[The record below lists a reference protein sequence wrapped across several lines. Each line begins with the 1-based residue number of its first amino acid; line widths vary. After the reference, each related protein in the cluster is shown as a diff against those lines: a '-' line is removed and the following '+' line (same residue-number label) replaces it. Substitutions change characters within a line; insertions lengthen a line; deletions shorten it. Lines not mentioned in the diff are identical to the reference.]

1 MARYSK
7 ADILDQFGGVI
18 KNSLG
23 TTFGP
28 LHDDDNIVTVPRY
41 EKSEFL
47 IPDEIESYL
56 KENRDKFTVF
66 SLNVDSLNKKWDE
79 LKAFFSMLDTKN
91 LSFCCIQF
99 QEVRITDQC
108 NCSKFELPNYKLLK
122 QGSICSKKGGLI
134 TLVRNDFS
142 ARVRE
147 NLYKKSTFFEAQ
159 FIEVT
164 GPSTKNNKIT
174 VANIYRPPRRNNRL
188 ITVRSF
194 IKELRPILN
203 VLRNENSYSI
213 LSGDYNL
220 NLLKVS
226 QNTGFS
232 EFFDVMAGKDFIPAI
247 TLPTRFDKKSC
258 SLIDHIWVN
267 KPSKGALEPAR
278 MSSRVFLKKFAKA
291 DHVPCLLSLDILE
304 KITPAPK
311 YIFSQKFDDDNIA
324 AFKQDLIASDLLNS
338 INPSPNGDVEETYST
353 INHSL
358 EQLREKHFPVRK
370 IRFKRHQHKIQP
382 WMTDIILLNTFGI

>member
-1 MARYSK
+1 MANYSK

-18 KNSLG
+18 RNSLG

-28 LHDDDNIVTVPRY
+28 IDDDDKIVTVPRY

-47 IPDEIESYL
+47 TPDEIESYL

-66 SLNVDSLNKKWDE
+66 SLNVDSLDKKWDE
-79 LKAFFSMLDTKN
+79 LKTFFSLLDSKN

-108 NCSKFELPNYKLLK
+108 SASKFELPNYTTLK
-122 QGSICSKKGGLI
+122 QGSICSSKGGLI
-134 TLVRNDFS
+134 TLVRNYFS

-147 NLYKKSTFFEAQ
+147 NLYKKSTFFEAH
-159 FIEVT
+159 FIEVK

-174 VANIYRPPRRNNRL
+174 VANLYRPPRRNNKL

-194 IKELRPILN
+194 INELRPILN
-203 VLRNENSYSI
+203 VLRNENSFSI
-213 LSGDYNL
+213 LSGDFNL

-226 QNTGFS
+226 QNTGYS
-232 EFFDVMAGKDFIPAI
+232 EFFDLMAGKDFIPAI

-278 MSSRVFLKKFAKA
+278 MSSRVFF
-291 DHVPCLLSLDILE
+291 E
-304 KITPAPK
+304 KIC
-311 YIFSQKFDDDNIA
+311 IS
-324 AFKQDLIASDLLNS
+324 
-338 INPSPNGDVEETYST
+338 
-353 INHSL
+353 
-358 EQLREKHFPVRK
+358 
-370 IRFKRHQHKIQP
+370 
-382 WMTDIILLNTFGI
+382 